1 MVGRPMTR
9 PLHGRFAAE
18 RRAGRRRR
26 STVAAAG
33 RPTGAVPQHGAHQ
46 QIALGSQTRA
56 VIISN
61 K

>member
-18 RRAGRRRR
+18 HRAGRRRR

-33 RPTGAVPQHGAHQ
+33 RPTGGAHQ
-46 QIALGSQTRA
+46 QIALGSQTEQ
-56 VIISN
+56 
-61 K
+61 